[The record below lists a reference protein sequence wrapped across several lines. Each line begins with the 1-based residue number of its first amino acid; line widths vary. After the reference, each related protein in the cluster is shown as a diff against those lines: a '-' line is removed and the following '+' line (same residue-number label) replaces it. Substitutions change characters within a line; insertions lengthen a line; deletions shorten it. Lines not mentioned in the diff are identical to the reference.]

1 MRPRINTSAQKI
13 SEAEVNMCPG
23 EPRPRRNKAM
33 MARSRMYTY
42 VFETKV
48 YIQRNELKYYE
59 GFHISFED

>member
-23 EPRPRRNKAM
+23 EPRPRKNKAM

-48 YIQRNELKYYE
+48 YINRNEIHYYK
-59 GFHISFED
+59 GFQILFED